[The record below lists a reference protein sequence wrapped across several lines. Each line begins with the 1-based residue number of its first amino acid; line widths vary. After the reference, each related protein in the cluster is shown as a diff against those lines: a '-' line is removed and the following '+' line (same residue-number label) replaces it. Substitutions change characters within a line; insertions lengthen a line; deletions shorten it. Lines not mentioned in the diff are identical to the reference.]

1 MKALILVGG
10 FGTRL
15 RPLTLSLPKPL
26 VDFANKPMIIHQIEA
41 LKAVGVDEVV
51 LTVNYQAEVM
61 LNFLKDAEANL
72 KIKIT
77 CLRETE
83 SIGTAGPLAL
93 ARDKLVDGS
102 GEPFFVLNSDVI
114 SEYPFKEMI
123 EFHKAHGGEA
133 SIMVTKVDE
142 PSKYGVVVME
152 ETTGK
157 VEKFVEKPKLYVGNK
172 INAGIYLLN
181 PSVDEETAPG
191 SFPFKIEDNPGHQTV
206 TLTREYKGEHI
217 KVVVSMPSFDSDE
230 NDDED
235 DEDGHSNGS
244 SIPLV
249 VTVTKKSGLSLEFSC
264 MAFPDEIAIDALSVC
279 NQGSTLE
286 DKLANE
292 GPDFECLDENLKKT
306 FYKYL
311 EIRGVKAS
319 TTNFLHQYMMR
330 KVKREYLLW
339 LKNVKKFMEE
349 S

>member
-1 MKALILVGG
+1 MALTKASKTLNPEELIVASQNQKKNTKPVPMAFTWCVRRSASRLASVYGNRMS
-10 FGTRL
+10 RL
-15 RPLTLSLPKPL
+15 RSISAVVSRPSLAPTSSPFRP
-26 VDFANKPMIIHQIEA
+26 FALYSTAIDRMSSEQSLLRVIDSEINTALQIDDPD
-41 LKAVGVDEVV
+41 L
-51 LTVNYQAEVM
+51 
-61 LNFLKDAEANL
+61 
-72 KIKIT
+72 
-77 CLRETE
+77 
-83 SIGTAGPLAL
+83 
-93 ARDKLVDGS
+93 
-102 GEPFFVLNSDVI
+102 
-114 SEYPFKEMI
+114 
-123 EFHKAHGGEA
+123 
-133 SIMVTKVDE
+133 
-142 PSKYGVVVME
+142 
-152 ETTGK
+152 
-157 VEKFVEKPKLYVGNK
+157 
-172 INAGIYLLN
+172 
-181 PSVDEETAPG
+181 DEETAPG

-217 KVVVSMPSFDSDE
+217 KVVVSMPSLDGDE

-235 DEDGHSNGS
+235 DDDDGHSNGS

-264 MAFPDEIAIDALSVC
+264 MAFPDEIAIDALSVS

-349 S
+349 

>member
-1 MKALILVGG
+1 MGFAWCVRRSASRLASVFGG
-10 FGTRL
+10 GRL
-15 RPLTLSLPKPL
+15 GRIRSISAVVNRPS
-26 VDFANKPMIIHQIEA
+26 
-41 LKAVGVDEVV
+41 
-51 LTVNYQAEVM
+51 
-61 LNFLKDAEANL
+61 
-72 KIKIT
+72 
-77 CLRETE
+77 
-83 SIGTAGPLAL
+83 LAL
-93 ARDKLVDGS
+93 TPS
-102 GEPFFVLNSDVI
+102 PFRPFALYSTAIDRMSSEQSLLRVI
-114 SEYPFKEMI
+114 DSE
-123 EFHKAHGGEA
+123 
-133 SIMVTKVDE
+133 
-142 PSKYGVVVME
+142 
-152 ETTGK
+152 
-157 VEKFVEKPKLYVGNK
+157 
-172 INAGIYLLN
+172 INTALQIDDPDL
-181 PSVDEETAPG
+181 DEETAPG

-206 TLTREYKGEHI
+206 TLTRDYKGEHI
-217 KVVVSMPSFDSDE
+217 KVVVSMPSLDGDE

-235 DEDGHSNGS
+235 DDDDDGHSNGS

-264 MAFPDEIAIDALSVC
+264 MAFPDEIAIDALSVS

-349 S
+349 

>member
-1 MKALILVGG
+1 MAFTWCVRRSASRLASLCSTRMVRVRSISAVASRPSLAPTPSPSRPFALYSTAIDRMSSEQSL
-10 FGTRL
+10 L
-15 RPLTLSLPKPL
+15 RVIDSEINTAL
-26 VDFANKPMIIHQIEA
+26 QIDDPD
-41 LKAVGVDEVV
+41 L
-51 LTVNYQAEVM
+51 
-61 LNFLKDAEANL
+61 
-72 KIKIT
+72 
-77 CLRETE
+77 
-83 SIGTAGPLAL
+83 
-93 ARDKLVDGS
+93 
-102 GEPFFVLNSDVI
+102 
-114 SEYPFKEMI
+114 
-123 EFHKAHGGEA
+123 
-133 SIMVTKVDE
+133 
-142 PSKYGVVVME
+142 
-152 ETTGK
+152 
-157 VEKFVEKPKLYVGNK
+157 
-172 INAGIYLLN
+172 
-181 PSVDEETAPG
+181 DEETAPG

-230 NDDED
+230 KDDED

-264 MAFPDEIAIDALSVC
+264 MAFPDEIAIDALSVS

>member
-1 MKALILVGG
+1 MYGNRMS
-10 FGTRL
+10 RL
-15 RPLTLSLPKPL
+15 RSISAVVSRPSLAPTSSPFRP
-26 VDFANKPMIIHQIEA
+26 FALYSTAIDRMSSEQSLLRVIDSEINTALQIDDPD
-41 LKAVGVDEVV
+41 L
-51 LTVNYQAEVM
+51 
-61 LNFLKDAEANL
+61 
-72 KIKIT
+72 
-77 CLRETE
+77 
-83 SIGTAGPLAL
+83 
-93 ARDKLVDGS
+93 
-102 GEPFFVLNSDVI
+102 
-114 SEYPFKEMI
+114 
-123 EFHKAHGGEA
+123 
-133 SIMVTKVDE
+133 
-142 PSKYGVVVME
+142 
-152 ETTGK
+152 
-157 VEKFVEKPKLYVGNK
+157 
-172 INAGIYLLN
+172 
-181 PSVDEETAPG
+181 DEETAPG

-217 KVVVSMPSFDSDE
+217 KVVVSMPSLDGDE

-235 DEDGHSNGS
+235 DDDDGHSNGS

-264 MAFPDEIAIDALSVC
+264 MAFPDEIAIDALSVS

-349 S
+349 